1 MSYEEIEKRFPLAI
15 NYMLERY
22 GEMGLTKGVLLSIV
36 QAGVE
41 KFGMK
46 PNESLL
52 FTMQAFADDSG
63 KEDWLNLQMAAELME
78 KSEDE
83 VWEIMREKGVGVSIA
98 PAPWLKDFLENR

>member
-1 MSYEEIEKRFPLAI
+1 
-15 NYMLERY
+15 
-22 GEMGLTKGVLLSIV
+22 
-36 QAGVE
+36 
-41 KFGMK
+41 
-46 PNESLL
+46 
-52 FTMQAFADDSG
+52 MQAFAEDSG